1 MIRFVRVCKSYT
13 QKDRSVV
20 PVFAGLDLHIAAGEL
35 VCVLGASGCGKT
47 TLLNLAAGF
56 VFPTSG
62 SVLFE
67 GNPVQGPGPE
77 RGVVFQDATLFPW
90 LTAYGNVAFAL
101 KQRGVRGQQLKETT
115 SEYLAFMGLADQAH
129 QYPCGLSGGMRQ
141 RVAIARVLAL
151 ASRVLLMDE
160 PFSALDAHS
169 RERMQDELLRV
180 HAHAGQTILYVTH
193 SVAEAAYLGD
203 RIILLGQRGVL
214 LDIPVTVARPR
225 RRSGEELLPVEEQ
238 LRACLR
244 QEYTK
249 EE

>member
-1 MIRFVRVCKSYT
+1 MIRFDKVCLSYT
-13 QKDRSVV
+13 RQDRSEVI
-20 PVFAGLDLHIAAGEL
+20 VFDGLDLHVVPGQV
-35 VCVLGASGCGKT
+35 VCVLGPSGCGKT

-67 GNPVQGPGPE
+67 GRPVKGPGPE

-90 LTAYGNVAFAL
+90 LTAFGNVAFAL
-101 KQRGVRGQQLKETT
+101 KQQGVRGRQLQEMTG
-115 SEYLAFMGLADQAH
+115 EYLAFMGISAQAR
-129 QYPCGLSGGMRQ
+129 QYPYTLSGGMRQ
-141 RVAIARVLAL
+141 RVALARVLAL
-151 ASRVLLMDE
+151 ASRALLMDE

-180 HAHAGQTILYVTH
+180 HAHARQTILYVTH
-193 SVAEAAYLGD
+193 SVAEAVYLGD
-203 RIILLGQRGVL
+203 RIIVLGRRGVL
-214 LDIPVTVARPR
+214 VDIPVSLPRPR

-238 LRACLR
+238 LRACLQ